1 MDNEIFN
8 RISTLEQA
16 GSKKEAHELLL
27 ELADENHP
35 MALLELSSR
44 YFSTEG
50 YVNEVFPLEQNLEL
64 SEKLATQAKLELEAL
79 TKLGD
84 GEAMRM
90 LAYCYLG
97 YHGHYYER
105 NIQKA
110 ERLLL
115 ASYDAGCFFSANEL
129 ASFYVGSDIEK
140 AGYWYNLAETHNE
153 RVVYHP
159 ECESYL
165 EKIHNKIKNY
175 HSLRSFGR
183 AKSAR
188 PF

>member
-1 MDNEIFN
+1 MDKEIFN
-8 RISTLEQA
+8 KVFTLEQI

-27 ELADENHP
+27 KLVGESHP

-44 YFSTEG
+44 YFSTQG
-50 YVNEVFPLEQNLEL
+50 YVNEVFQLEQNLEL
-64 SEKLATQAKLELEAL
+64 SEKLATQAKLELETL

-97 YHGHYYER
+97 YHGHYHER
-105 NIQKA
+105 NIKTA
-110 ERLLL
+110 EKLLL

-129 ASFYVGSDIEK
+129 ASFYVSSDIEK
-140 AGYWYNLAETHNE
+140 AAYWYNLAEIHNE

-159 ECESYL
+159 ECEPHL
-165 EKIHNKIKNY
+165 EK
-175 HSLRSFGR
+175 S
-183 AKSAR
+183 
-188 PF
+188 